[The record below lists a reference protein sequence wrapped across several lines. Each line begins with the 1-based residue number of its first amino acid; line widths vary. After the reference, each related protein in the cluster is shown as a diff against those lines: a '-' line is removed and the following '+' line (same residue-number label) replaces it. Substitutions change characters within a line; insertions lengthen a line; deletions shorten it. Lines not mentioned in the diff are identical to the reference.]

1 MIAIVRFIT
10 GRGTSWLI
18 LAATAIAVGLLFTL
32 LPGSDTDEFPTAG
45 LPTSSQAAQV
55 ADLLEEFPSA
65 DATSAIVVWSR
76 DDAES
81 AASTSTPLTAADRAT
96 ITANTIELGAAS
108 IAPAATTPQF
118 STDGTAALSV
128 VPLGADAAN
137 EDITQTATDIRS
149 LAAADLPAG
158 LTAYVTGA
166 VGFQADITNAFAGA
180 DFRLLLV
187 TVIVVAVLLIVTYR
201 SPVLWLVPLT
211 VVGLADG
218 LAGVVVGALAG
229 PFGFT
234 LDASISGI
242 LSVLVFGAGTNY
254 ALLLVARY
262 REELLRTESR
272 YAAMHTAV
280 TSAGPA
286 IAASGGTVALSL
298 FTLLF
303 ASLGSNRALGFACA
317 IGVLIAILFAL
328 VVLPAALVVCGRGL
342 FWPFIPRVRAAIDRA
357 SADQAGGGSGFWTRL
372 GRGVARRPV
381 AVTVVSTVFIG
392 GLSLGLIGSSVGLS
406 QADQLLGNPE
416 SVQAQAIVDDTFFAG
431 LTSQTIVLT
440 PDSAASAATD
450 LASGTPGVSAV
461 QSSESAGGL
470 TRLNVSLD
478 TEPGS
483 DATFGA
489 LEALRANFA
498 AASGPVSESLVG
510 GTDATALD
518 TRTASEADQGLIIPM
533 ILAVVFVILALLL
546 RSLVAPVLLILTVLG
561 TFFASL
567 GASNLIFQN
576 LLGFPAFDTN
586 VVLFAFLFLVALG
599 VDYNIFL
606 TTRARE
612 EHLRYGTKEGM
623 VRALSST
630 GAVITSAG
638 ILIAAVF
645 AVLGVLPVVA
655 LTQIGVIVC
664 IGVLLDTLVVR
675 TVLVPALVFLTVDR
689 FWWPSRPVRVT
700 PPASSTPQTDA
711 RAARRLDSGPCS
723 EAVLSRGESAA
734 APAPPDPANADA
746 APAGRRGRTGSLP
759 RPDGR

>member
-1 MIAIVRFIT
+1 MIGIVRFIT
-10 GRGTSWLI
+10 GRGTSWLV

-32 LPGSDTDEFPTAG
+32 LPASEADEFPTAG

-55 ADLLEEFPSA
+55 ASLLEEFPSA

-76 DDAES
+76 DDAGS
-81 AASTSTPLTAADRAT
+81 AASNATALTDADRAAIST
-96 ITANTIELGAAS
+96 NATALGSAS
-108 IAPAATTPQF
+108 IAPQATVPQF
-118 STDGTAALSV
+118 SSDGTAALSV
-128 VPLGADAAN
+128 VPLNADEAN
-137 EDITQTATDIRS
+137 ADIAKTASDIRS
-149 LAAADLPAG
+149 AAAADLPTG
-158 LTAYVTGA
+158 LTSYVTGA

-272 YAAMHTAV
+272 NAAMLTAV
-280 TSAGPA
+280 RSAGPA

-342 FWPFIPRVRAAIDRA
+342 FWPFIPRVHAA
-357 SADQAGGGSGFWTRL
+357 SARANADRAGGGAGFWTRL

-381 AVTVVSTVFIG
+381 VVTVVSTLFIG
-392 GLSLGLIGSSVGLS
+392 GLSLGLIGSAVGLS

-416 SVQAQAIVDDTFFAG
+416 SVQAQAIVDSSFSAG
-431 LTSQTIVLT
+431 LTSQTVVLA
-440 PDSAASAATD
+440 PDAAASAAAD
-450 LASGTPGVSAV
+450 LASATPGVSAV
-461 QSSESAGGL
+461 QTSETAGGL
-470 TRLNVSLD
+470 TRLNLSLD
-478 TEPGS
+478 SEPGS
-483 DATFGA
+483 DTTFATI
-489 LEALRANFA
+489 EALRASYA
-498 AASGPVSESLVG
+498 DASGAVSQSLVG

-533 ILAVVFVILALLL
+533 ILGIVFVILALLL
-546 RSLVAPVLLILTVLG
+546 RSLVAPVLLIITVLG

-567 GASNLIFQN
+567 GASNFLFQN

-612 EHLRYGTKEGM
+612 EHLHYGTKEGM

-675 TVLVPALVFLTVDR
+675 TVLVPALVFLVGDR
-689 FWWPSRPVRVT
+689 FWWPSRPVKV
-700 PPASSTPQTDA
+700 ASPVSPTDA
-711 RAARRLDSGPCS
+711 AASDS
-723 EAVLSRGESAA
+723 
-734 APAPPDPANADA
+734 DA
-746 APAGRRGRTGSLP
+746 APVPAHRA
-759 RPDGR
+759 